1 MGVVGGRHCSQRHG
15 WWKQRWRHE
24 PSRREGSR
32 RRQMGEL
39 RVGFYAGNICW
50 IRVRCVDLIVVEV
63 VGWVLGFV
71 VFVGVGRAVASY
83 CRFVRS
89 VCFDLFVAV
98 VAFGGITETMY
109 PRAMHCPLGATGE
122 FILIV
127 F

>member
-1 MGVVGGRHCSQRHG
+1 M
-15 WWKQRWRHE
+15 
-24 PSRREGSR
+24 
-32 RRQMGEL
+32 
-39 RVGFYAGNICW
+39 GNICW